1 MGLTSVDIDN
11 LQGAL
16 NYATDTDADAPGPQ
30 VSTDG
35 FACREWIGLVEEYSA
50 TVKAFN
56 DATAE
61 LPGSLGQGFNRAWLR
76 AEGLRQIS
84 NAVRAALF
92 EHEHRHGCLVARNR
106 SMPPSVL
113 RHSD

>member
-1 MGLTSVDIDN
+1 MGLTAVDIKN

-16 NYATDTDADAPGPQ
+16 NYATDGDVDAPCRQ
-30 VSTDG
+30 VSADG
-35 FACREWIGLVEEYSA
+35 FACQEWIGLVEEYSA
-50 TVKAFN
+50 AVKAFS

-61 LPGSLGQGFNRAWLR
+61 LPGSLGQDFNRAWLR

-84 NAVRAALF
+84 NTVRAALF

-106 SMPPSVL
+106 SMATS
-113 RHSD
+113 SA